1 MKKLLSIVV
10 ILIASAADTFAQ
22 GCSVCTKT
30 ASGLGAESA
39 QGLNNGILYLAA
51 LPLTFL
57 ATVGYIWYKR
67 NKASI

>member
-1 MKKLLSIVV
+1 MKKILTLTASLS
-10 ILIASAADTFAQ
+10 LIAIDSIAQ

-39 QGLNNGILYLAA
+39 EGLNTGILYLAA

-67 NKASI
+67 NRANI